1 MQHVEINIGKICNS
15 KCLFC
20 YDATLAPKNKKW
32 ISREEVEKELNY
44 FFKKG
49 FRSVDFVGGEPS
61 IYPHIIEVIKKAK
74 ELGYRRIVIAT
85 NGKRFSDF
93 SFAKK
98 VIEAGLNRVTV
109 SVHSSKKE
117 VEDYLTTIPGS
128 FEQKIKGIQNLIYFK
143 NKNFFKYG
151 LSLNPLI
158 HRKNYQNLENLV
170 IYFKK
175 LGIDNFR
182 FNFLRPEGKA
192 YKNKKISVSFSE
204 IKPYIL
210 RLINFNERVA
220 KVWLNFGGIPFCM
233 YPKIVIKTSYLFRKY
248 VGELHDLPTEV
259 VTFFIRNLAKT
270 RQSFNW
276 QEKKRNFLKTK
287 LECCENCRFNG
298 ICEGIWKS
306 YLETYG
312 SGEFSKK

>member
-1 MQHVEINIGKICNS
+1 MAKGEGKGHNILKDKINMQHVEINIGKICNS

-117 VEDYLTTIPGS
+117 VEDY
-128 FEQKIKGIQNLIYFK
+128 
-143 NKNFFKYG
+143 
-151 LSLNPLI
+151 
-158 HRKNYQNLENLV
+158 
-170 IYFKK
+170 
-175 LGIDNFR
+175 
-182 FNFLRPEGKA
+182 
-192 YKNKKISVSFSE
+192 
-204 IKPYIL
+204 
-210 RLINFNERVA
+210 
-220 KVWLNFGGIPFCM
+220 FCLL
-233 YPKIVIKTSYLFRKY
+233 YTSPSPRDK
-248 VGELHDLPTEV
+248 
-259 VTFFIRNLAKT
+259 
-270 RQSFNW
+270 RQS
-276 QEKKRNFLKTK
+276 RMP
-287 LECCENCRFNG
+287 
-298 ICEGIWKS
+298 S
-306 YLETYG
+306 
-312 SGEFSKK
+312 SA

>member
-15 KCLFC
+15 RCLFC
-20 YDATLAPKNKKW
+20 YDATVPPKYKKW
-32 ISREEVEKELNY
+32 ISKNEAEREIDY

-49 FRSVDFVGGEPS
+49 FRSIDFVGGEPT
-61 IYPHIIEVIKKAK
+61 IYPHIIELINQAK
-74 ELGYRRIVIAT
+74 QLGYRRIAIAT

-93 SFAKK
+93 NFTKK
-98 VIEAGLNRVTV
+98 IIEAGLNRVTV
-109 SVHSSKKE
+109 SFHSSEKE

-128 FEQKIKGIQNLIYFK
+128 FEQKIKGVQNLVYFK
-143 NKNFFKYG
+143 NKNLLNYG

-158 HRKNYQNLENLV
+158 HRKNYKKLEDLV

-192 YKNKKISVSFSE
+192 YRNKEISVSFSE

-210 RLINFNERVA
+210 RLINFNERIA

-233 YPKIVIKTSYLFRKY
+233 YPRIVIKTPYFFKKY
-248 VGELHDLPTEV
+248 VGEFYDLPTDV
-259 VTFFIRNLAKT
+259 VTFFIRNSAKK
-270 RQSFNW
+270 RQTFNW
-276 QEKKRNFLKTK
+276 QEKKKNFLKTK
-287 LECCENCRFNG
+287 LECCKDCRFNG

-312 SGEFSKK
+312 PEEFSKK